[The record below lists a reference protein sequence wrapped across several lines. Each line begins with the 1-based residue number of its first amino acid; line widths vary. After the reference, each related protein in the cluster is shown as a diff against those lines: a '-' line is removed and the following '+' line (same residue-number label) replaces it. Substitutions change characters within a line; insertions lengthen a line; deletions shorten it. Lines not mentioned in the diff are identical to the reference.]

1 MASNGI
7 RGITIELNGDTTG
20 LDNALKDVNKQ
31 SKTLQSELKEVE
43 RALKLDPS
51 NTTLV
56 AQKMELLQQS
66 VQSAEQKL
74 NTLRTAQAQV
84 EQQFQRGEIGVEQYR
99 AFQRELATTEA
110 QLNSYR
116 NQMNNVQSEQERL
129 TRSQRELSTFFQAT
143 GTDVTQFADI
153 LGTRLT
159 QSIQNGTAS
168 ADQISRALR
177 LMGREAL
184 GSGADIDAM
193 REALR
198 NADNGANL
206 DQIRQDLNRI
216 RDGADDASQQVKS
229 FNEQLHEAGEKTKGF
244 GVAMTAGV
252 TAPIGAMG
260 AAAGL
265 AASNFEQASAKIQ
278 MALGTT
284 DEKTKELNETAK
296 AVWRDGFGESL
307 EEVTDGLIRVR
318 QNIKGIADGEELQR
332 ITQNALLLAQTF
344 ESDVNEVTR
353 AANGLMVNFGI
364 DSQKAFDMMA
374 QGAQNGLNFSNE
386 LFDNLSEYAPLWA
399 DMGYSAEEMF
409 GILEAGAKNSYN
421 LDYMND
427 VMKEFQIRMKD
438 GSKTTSDALAGMSKE
453 TQALFQDFAN
463 GKATVADMSESI
475 VADLSKI
482 ENQTELNALGT
493 AFFGTKWEDLGSD
506 VVLSML
512 AAGTSLK
519 DFEGAMQGMVDA
531 QEETFGQRWQE
542 MIRTAAVALEPL
554 GLILLELAEKWL
566 PKIISVVESLAKW
579 FSDLSPTMQLVT
591 VAIGGIVAAIGPL
604 LVFIGSAVTA
614 LGPLITAFT
623 AAGGVAGILSTV
635 IGTLGPI
642 FTALTGPIGIAVGAL
657 IAMGIALWKNWDEV
671 SAFLTTCWEAIKTT
685 ASTAFTSLSE
695 FFVGIWDSI
704 KNVTSTVWTSIKD
717 FFISIWDGIKSI
729 FNTVVGAILN
739 ELTKY
744 WSSMGD
750 GITEV
755 WDGIQQYFGAL
766 WDLIKNVF
774 VGALLVI
781 LQLLTGQWGEA
792 KKSTEQIWKN
802 IQDALKNVWEGLKKI
817 FSGALDA
824 VKGYV
829 KTSWESIKNTTSTV
843 FNAVKSAISTI
854 WENIKTSVSNAVSS
868 ILITVTSKFL
878 EMVNSVR
885 TKMSNVLSTIKEIWG
900 NVKSFFSGINLYDV
914 GKNIISGLIRG
925 VTSMA
930 KNLVNSVKGVVN
942 GAIEGAK
949 KLLGI
954 NSPSRVFME
963 FGEFTN
969 EGFIKGIEGTSKR
982 LNDAVGNVY
991 GSLASSANKSH
1002 ANQIAQTQ
1010 IIQQSSNIDLTSL
1023 VAAIVQL
1030 ADRPIQTSLTMD
1042 NRVLATAVSTQQHSN
1057 TNIKSRMRGV

>member
-99 AFQRELATTEA
+99 AFQRELASTEA

-332 ITQNALLLAQTF
+332 VTQSALILAQTF

-353 AANGLMVNFGI
+353 AANNLMVNFGI
-364 DSQKAFDMMA
+364 ESDKAFDLMA
-374 QGAQNGLNFSNE
+374 KGAQNGLNFSNE
-386 LFDNLSEYAPLWA
+386 MFDNLSEYSGLFAN
-399 DMGYSAEEMF
+399 MGYSVEEYF
-409 GILEAGAKNSYN
+409 GILQSGSEAGVYN
-421 LDYMND
+421 LDYLND
-427 VMKEFQIRMKD
+427 VMKEFQIRIKD
-438 GSKTTSDALAGMSKE
+438 GSDATSTAFADMTAE
-453 TQALFQDFAN
+453 TQKVWDEFYY
-463 GKATVADMSESI
+463 GKATVKD
-475 VADLSKI
+475 VASAVITDLQSM
-482 ENQTELNALGT
+482 EDQTYANQLGVAL
-493 AFFGTKWEDLGSD
+493 FGTKWEDLESQAMYAMLGSAD
-506 VVLSML
+506 AM
-512 AAGTSLK
+512 K
-519 DFEGAMQGMVDA
+519 DFEGAMQGMADA

-604 LVFIGSAVTA
+604 LVVIGSIISAISSIIPLFVSGGAVATAFGTVMTA
-614 LGPLITAFT
+614 L
-623 AAGGVAGILSTV
+623 S
-635 IGTLGPI
+635 
-642 FTALTGPIGIAVGAL
+642 GPIGIVVAAVAAL
-657 IAMGIALWKNWDEV
+657 IGIGIALWKNWDEV

-685 ASTAFTSLSE
+685 ASTVFTSLSE

-717 FFISIWDGIKSI
+717 FFISIWEGIQSI
-729 FNTVVGAILN
+729 FNTVVGVILN

-750 GITEV
+750 GIKEV

-854 WENIKTSVSNAVSS
+854 WENIKSSVSNAVSS

-900 NVKSFFSGINLYDV
+900 NVKSFFSGISLYDV
-914 GKNIISGLIRG
+914 GKNIISGLIKG

-930 KNLVNSVKGVVN
+930 RNLVDSVKGVVN

-954 NSPSRVFME
+954 HSPSRVFME
-963 FGEFTN
+963 FGEYTN

-991 GSLASSANKSH
+991 GSLASSANKSN

-1030 ADRPIQTSLTMD
+1030 ADRPIQTFVDMD
-1042 NRVLATAVSTQQHSN
+1042 GRIVASAVSTHQGN
-1057 TNIKSRMRGV
+1057 DTNIKAMTKGVSFT